1 MVLTSCFLLRS
12 DLDLARIRCLSGAAQ
27 QHSIVLLGN
36 GFDDALLNAS
46 ASEPLAHQLV
56 PHFASPWVSNWQD
69 FSTSADCR
77 AMTEAIGGEDAM
89 TRLTGSA
96 AHERFSGPQLRKVF
110 GRKRQGVWNK
120 TASVCLLSSFLAT
133 LLCGDGSVKPV
144 DEADATGTNLYDI
157 TSRDWNDD
165 LLRSVTAGD
174 AKEAQRLRGMLG
186 PVATEPS
193 KPVGRIG
200 RWFVE
205 RYGFS
210 ADAQVAA
217 FTGDNPATLLSFSLQ
232 PGDAIVSMGTSD
244 TVLLATEEYNPH
256 PAYHL
261 MAHPAGDG
269 PGGARRYMAM

>member
-1 MVLTSCFLLRS
+1 MSQANPVAHSN
-12 DLDLARIRCLSGAAQ
+12 LDLLRIRCISGAAQ
-27 QHSIVLLGN
+27 QHSIVLLGKD
-36 GFDDALLNAS
+36 FDDKLLHAS
-46 ASEPLAHQLV
+46 ASEPLASQLL

-77 AMTEAIGGEDAM
+77 AMTEAVGGEAAM

-110 GRKRQGVWNK
+110 GRKRRGVWSK
-120 TASVCLLSSFLAT
+120 TESVCLLSSFLTT
-133 LLCGDGSVKPV
+133 LLCGDGTVKPV

-157 TSRDWNDD
+157 GSRDWHDE
-165 LLRSVTAGD
+165 LLLSVTSGD
-174 AKEAQRLRGMLG
+174 AEEAKRLRGMLG
-186 PVATEPS
+186 PVATEPG
-193 KPVGRIG
+193 KPVGHIG
-200 RWFVE
+200 RWYVE

-210 ADAQVAA
+210 KDAQVAC

-244 TVLLATEEYNPH
+244 TVLLATEECNPH